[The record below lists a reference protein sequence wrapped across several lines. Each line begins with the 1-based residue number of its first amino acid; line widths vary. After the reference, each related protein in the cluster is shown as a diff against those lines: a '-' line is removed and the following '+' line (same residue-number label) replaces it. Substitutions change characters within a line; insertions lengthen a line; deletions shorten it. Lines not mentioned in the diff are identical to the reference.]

1 MRTHS
6 FNKSKIIAT
15 LGPATSSV
23 DRIRALI
30 RAGAD
35 CFRINFSHGDG
46 PALEPLIQSVRE
58 AERLEHAAVPIL
70 ADVQGPKLRVGKM
83 PTGGVTLLEG
93 EPFVLTQR
101 EVTGSDQE
109 AHSPYEF
116 LAQDIQPGARVLLA
130 DGTIELVAERV
141 EGPDVHCRVV
151 TGGRLYSNKGLNL
164 PGSRLSVDALTE
176 KDKRDLA
183 YITGADIDIVAIS
196 FVRTARDVLSARAL
210 LGGKKVTLIAK
221 LERPEAL
228 DNVEEILET
237 ADGLMVARGDLG
249 VEMPFEKVPTAQ
261 RLILAAAT
269 KKAKWAVVATQMLG
283 SMVLNRRPSRAEVTD
298 VATAVLDGADA
309 VMLSEET
316 ATGKHPIEAVEA
328 MVRIAREA
336 EAHLASEAV
345 RASPDLSSFAAG
357 AAGAAVGAARTLGAK
372 AIVALAGSGLT
383 ALLVS
388 KWRPNVPT
396 VALSTNTSTLRRING
411 LWGTVAV
418 RIDDVLDMEKQL
430 ELADRFLLD
439 EGWARP
445 GDTVVVVASL
455 PLGER
460 KETNAIR
467 FHRVRAAETGGGSM
481 APTTS

>member
-15 LGPATSSV
+15 LGPATNTV
-23 DRIRALI
+23 ERIRSLI

-46 PALEPLIQSVRE
+46 PALEPLIKAVRE
-58 AERLEHAAVPIL
+58 AERLEQAAVPIL

-83 PTGGVTLLEG
+83 PAEGVTLLEG
-93 EPFVLTQR
+93 APFVLTQR
-101 EVTGSDQE
+101 EIEGNDHE
-109 AHSPYEF
+109 AHSPYEY
-116 LAQDIQPGARVLLA
+116 LAQDILPGARVLLA
-130 DGTIELVAERV
+130 DGTIELVADRV
-141 EGPDVHCRVV
+141 DGPDVHCRVV

-183 YITGADIDIVAIS
+183 YIREADVDIVAIS

-210 LGGKKVTLIAK
+210 LEGKKVTLIAK

-228 DNVEEILET
+228 DNVDEILDA

-261 RLILAAAT
+261 RMILTAAT
-269 KKAKWAVVATQMLG
+269 KRAKWAVVATQMLG

-336 EAHLASEAV
+336 ESQLTPDAAG

-372 AIVALAGSGLT
+372 AIVAIAGSGLT

-388 KWRPNVPT
+388 KWRPSVPT

-455 PLGER
+455 PLGQP

-467 FHRVRAAETGGGSM
+467 FHRVREPGA
-481 APTTS
+481 

>member
-1 MRTHS
+1 
-6 FNKSKIIAT
+6 
-15 LGPATSSV
+15 
-23 DRIRALI
+23 
-30 RAGAD
+30 
-35 CFRINFSHGDG
+35 
-46 PALEPLIQSVRE
+46 
-58 AERLEHAAVPIL
+58 
-70 ADVQGPKLRVGKM
+70 
-83 PTGGVTLLEG
+83 
-93 EPFVLTQR
+93 
-101 EVTGSDQE
+101 
-109 AHSPYEF
+109 
-116 LAQDIQPGARVLLA
+116 
-130 DGTIELVAERV
+130 
-141 EGPDVHCRVV
+141 
-151 TGGRLYSNKGLNL
+151 
-164 PGSRLSVDALTE
+164 
-176 KDKRDLA
+176 
-183 YITGADIDIVAIS
+183 
-196 FVRTARDVLSARAL
+196 
-210 LGGKKVTLIAK
+210 
-221 LERPEAL
+221 
-228 DNVEEILET
+228 
-237 ADGLMVARGDLG
+237 
-249 VEMPFEKVPTAQ
+249 
-261 RLILAAAT
+261 
-269 KKAKWAVVATQMLG
+269 
-283 SMVLNRRPSRAEVTD
+283 MVLNRRPSRAEVTD